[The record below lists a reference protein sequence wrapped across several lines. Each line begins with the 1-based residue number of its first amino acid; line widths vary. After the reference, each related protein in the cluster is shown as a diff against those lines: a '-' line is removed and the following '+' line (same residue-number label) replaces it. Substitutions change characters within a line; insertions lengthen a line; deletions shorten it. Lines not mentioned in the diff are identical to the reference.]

1 MTLSARK
8 PTGSAPFSRR
18 APFTRRPL
26 VRRIVCATALAVSVM
41 LSAPA
46 ARANE
51 PATGALIREAY
62 DYAFPLFKLSQYR
75 WTALETTGARTSTT
89 LNRFAHARA
98 IATPDDR
105 WANSPIVDALYSIAW
120 IDLAHGPVMI
130 DTPDTAGRYTVLTLI
145 DFYSNTFL
153 YAGHRT
159 TGTAPQHYLLAGPGW
174 QGAVP
179 EGVRLVRAPANDVY
193 VNLRVAVDGPADLAA
208 AHAVQ
213 DGFRITPE
221 VAATDMNAHAP
232 ARIRPR
238 DDDAQNFV
246 AIANQMLALDPPPAH
261 DRALIERY
269 RRIGICGAE
278 CAWDRLPDDV
288 RAAWTA
294 AYPGLEQQFVKTYL
308 AAAGSHG
315 WINYNPPG
323 SKLGTTE
330 QRDYALRA
338 LALAMGMGILGVSRD
353 EANYWITFRDAHAQP
368 LLGSRRYRL
377 RLPPGGIPSNA
388 FWSVSLYA
396 VDPDGQFLN
405 TNPIGRYQISSRTRG
420 LTVNPDGSIDIVLQA
435 SQPDG
440 VSASNWLPTPADGRP
455 FTLFARAYEPTGSV
469 LQGTFAMPSAEPVQ

>member
-8 PTGSAPFSRR
+8 PSGLARFGRHVPFNRR
-18 APFTRRPL
+18 ALVQGVTRFAAL
-26 VRRIVCATALAVSVM
+26 VALAVPV
-41 LSAPA
+41 AQA
-46 ARANE
+46 HADE

-75 WTALETTGARTSTT
+75 WTALDTTGARTSTT

-98 IATPDDR
+98 IATPEDR
-105 WANSPIVDALYSIAW
+105 WANSPIVDALYSTAW
-120 IDLAHGPVMI
+120 IDLARGPVTI
-130 DTPDTAGRYTVLTLI
+130 DTPDTAARYTVLTLI
-145 DFYSNTFL
+145 DFYSNTFF

-159 TGTAPQHYLLAGPGW
+159 TGTGRQHYLLAGPGW
-174 QGAVP
+174 QGNVP
-179 EGVRLVRAPANDVY
+179 EGVTLVRAPSNDVY
-193 VNLRVAVDGPADLAA
+193 VNLRVAVDGPADLATA
-208 AHAVQ
+208 NAVQ
-213 DGFRITPE
+213 DGFRITPV
-221 VAATDMNAHAP
+221 VAAAEVNANAP

-238 DDDAQNFV
+238 DDDAANFV

-269 RRIGICGAE
+269 RRIGICGAG
-278 CAWDRLPDDV
+278 CSWDRLPDDV

-294 AYPGLEQQFVKTYL
+294 VYPTLERQFVKTYL
-308 AAAGSHG
+308 AAAASHG

-323 SKLGTTE
+323 SKLGTTD
-330 QRDYALRA
+330 QRDYPLRA

-353 EANYWITFRDAHAQP
+353 EANYWITFRDAQAQP
-368 LLGSRRYRL
+368 LRGSRRYRL
-377 RLPPGGIPSNA
+377 RLPPGGIPSKA

-405 TNPIGRYQISSRTRG
+405 ANPIGRYQISSRTRG
-420 LTVNPDGSIDIVLQA
+420 LAVNPDGSIDIVLQA
-435 SQPDG
+435 ERPDG
-440 VSASNWLPTPADGRP
+440 AATSNWLPTPADGRP